1 MTPNSGLFISSSD
14 HIKKKAQKKAMVATW
29 DDSETESKEK
39 VDTANIC
46 FMANRDEVSKV
57 TFESSLDEDD
67 LTMDELERF
76 FKELQEQYEN
86 FKISK

>member
-1 MTPNSGLFISSSD
+1 
-14 HIKKKAQKKAMVATW
+14 MVATW